1 MYLVEDEN
9 DPDAVVYGFQW
20 FEAQGV
26 EATLIA
32 FGIEGRDLFESLVGE
47 LERVDASEWRR
58 ILDASGQ

>member
-1 MYLVEDEN
+1 
-9 DPDAVVYGFQW
+9 
-20 FEAQGV
+20 V